1 MRDAPGGENTRTGLR
16 LWGVEFP
23 GANNL
28 GSLISDRGTEGGER
42 LAALIP
48 VDPAGPDRYRGRA
61 KPWESYALGKR
72 AWRTAE

>member
-1 MRDAPGGENTRTGLR
+1 MPPAGTTPARGSR

-23 GANNL
+23 GANNS

-48 VDPAGPDRYRGRA
+48 VDPAGPDRYRGRD